1 MSLRVDTAESTD
13 LFIGDEAT
21 PRQVLRVSVFVEA
34 PRTDLTVSATVAGE
48 EPQSVTV
55 TVPEPGSTVVD
66 VPVRASAAA
75 GTIVPVR
82 VVAVSGS
89 DTAVTDAQLVV
100 AEPGW
105 TMFMVSHFHYDPVWW
120 NTQAAY
126 TSEWDVLDWP
136 DSPRAAFQHA
146 GFKLVQAHLDL
157 ARNDPDYCF
166 VLAEVDY
173 LKPYWDARPQDRALL
188 RRLIAEG
195 RVEVMGGTYN
205 EPNTNLTHVETTI
218 RNFVHGVGFQRHVL
232 GAHPRTAWQLDVFGH
247 DPQFPGLTAAAGL
260 DSSSWARGPFH
271 QWGPM
276 LNRPHDSLHDPA
288 GMQFPTEFEWISPS
302 GKGVLTSYM
311 AGHYNAGW
319 SIDSAEANSLCRP
332 GAAHCASPRLA

>member
-146 GFKLVQAHLDL
+146 GFQLVRAHLDL
-157 ARNDPDYCF
+157 ARMI
-166 VLAEVDY
+166 LTT
-173 LKPYWDARPQDRALL
+173 ALCL
-188 RRLIAEG
+188 
-195 RVEVMGGTYN
+195 
-205 EPNTNLTHVETTI
+205 PKSTT
-218 RNFVHGVGFQRHVL
+218 
-232 GAHPRTAWQLDVFGH
+232 
-247 DPQFPGLTAAAGL
+247 
-260 DSSSWARGPFH
+260 
-271 QWGPM
+271 
-276 LNRPHDSLHDPA
+276 
-288 GMQFPTEFEWISPS
+288 
-302 GKGVLTSYM
+302 
-311 AGHYNAGW
+311 
-319 SIDSAEANSLCRP
+319 
-332 GAAHCASPRLA
+332 